1 MHICGARYG
10 GHDHSSHH
18 RLQLAAGT
26 STLPELGELAV
37 VAGTSSEVSSEY
49 TVTEVEEICL
59 GDAAADTSSGEGAAR
74 PQHSDRCHDSE
85 NNNCNNQPML
95 SAQNTILYYT
105 KDCCTKDFNPEL
117 FKKYM

>member
-49 TVTEVEEICL
+49 TVAEETCL
-59 GDAAADTSSGEGAAR
+59 GTRWQTPSQGTWRLTTAR
-74 PQHSDRCHDSE
+74 WTGRRGRSIAVIGVMTRKIIIV
-85 NNNCNNQPML
+85 NML
-95 SAQNTILYYT
+95 
-105 KDCCTKDFNPEL
+105 
-117 FKKYM
+117 

>member
-49 TVTEVEEICL
+49 TVAEETCL
-59 GDAAADTSSGEGAAR
+59 EDTVADAFSGDAAADNSSVDGAAR
-74 PQHSDRCHDSE
+74 PQHSSDRCHDSE
-85 NNNCNNQPML
+85 NNNCNNQPR
-95 SAQNTILYYT
+95 I
-105 KDCCTKDFNPEL
+105 
-117 FKKYM
+117 

>member
-1 MHICGARYG
+1 MYDNKRK
-10 GHDHSSHH
+10 
-18 RLQLAAGT
+18 
-26 STLPELGELAV
+26 
-37 VAGTSSEVSSEY
+37 VAGTSSEVSSGY
-49 TVTEVEEICL
+49 TVAEVEEICL

-74 PQHSDRCHDSE
+74 PQHSSDRCHDSE